1 MLPPPRLF
9 WAEEFTE
16 TQALMAIGVGVVFE
30 VDGPSASHGVL
41 VVNTAV
47 A

>member
-1 MLPPPRLF
+1 MLPAPRLF
-9 WAEEFTE
+9 WGDEFTE
-16 TQALMAIGVGVVFE
+16 TQALTAIGVGVVFE

-41 VVNTAV
+41 LVNTVV

>member
-9 WAEEFTE
+9 WGGECTE

-30 VDGPSASHGVL
+30 VDGPSASHSVL
-41 VVNTAV
+41 LINTA
-47 A
+47 AA

>member
-1 MLPPPRLF
+1 MLPAPRLF
-9 WAEEFTE
+9 WGDECTE

-41 VVNTAV
+41 LVNTAV